1 MYNERER
8 LFHHQQLLA
17 PGSAAADLRLLRQK
31 SPRHPRLAEFSL
43 SPARHADAILFEL
56 LAVAS
61 RDEIVKN
68 RLQAPAVPVASP
80 SGDTAP
86 EPEPEPEP
94 APAVPVASPSG
105 VDGSPSGKKKRAASR
120 KKTNTPG

>member
-80 SGDTAP
+80 SG
-86 EPEPEPEP
+86 
-94 APAVPVASPSG
+94 